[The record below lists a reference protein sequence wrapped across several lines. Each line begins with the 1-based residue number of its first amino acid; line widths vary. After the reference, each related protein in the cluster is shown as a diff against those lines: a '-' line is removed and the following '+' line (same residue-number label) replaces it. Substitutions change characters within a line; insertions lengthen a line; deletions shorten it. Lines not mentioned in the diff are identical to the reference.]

1 MNDLENRKFL
11 VTQVLKAIKKSLPKV
26 CTYLS
31 LYKRKDGD
39 ICIRA
44 VIHKTDFYYTLP
56 QDFNLTE
63 ASFER
68 IRSLLFET
76 CKPI

>member
-1 MNDLENRKFL
+1 MKDLENKKYL
-11 VTQVLKAIKKSLPKV
+11 VTQVLKAIKKSLPKA

-31 LYKRKDGD
+31 LYTRKDGL
-39 ICIRA
+39 ICLRA
-44 VIHKTDFYYTLP
+44 VIHKNELYYSIP

-63 ASFER
+63 ASYER
-68 IRSLLFET
+68 IRSLLFEV